1 MPLLTLSTWPAL
13 TQPEQRHA
21 IARELTGHT
30 ERLLGKKR
38 ALTAVAVLAEPIGWT
53 IGGEPVEPVEPPGSR
68 TETEAG
74 PARST
79 FALEI
84 RITAGTNTAQQKAD
98 WIAAAWDTLR
108 RALPEALVEASYV
121 SVLELPADDW
131 GWGGRTQAARLPR

>member
-53 IGGEPVEPVEPPGSR
+53 IGGEPVEPPGSAA
-68 TETEAG
+68 EAG
-74 PARST
+74 PARAT

-84 RITAGTNTAQQKAD
+84 RITAGTSTAQQKAD

-108 RALPEALVEASYV
+108 RALPDALVEASYV
-121 SVLELPADDW
+121 SVLGLPADDW
-131 GWGGRTQAARLPR
+131 GWGGRTQAARQSR

>member
-38 ALTAVAVLAEPIGWT
+38 ALTAVAVLAEP
-53 IGGEPVEPVEPPGSR
+53 PGSAA
-68 TETEAG
+68 EAG
-74 PARST
+74 PARAT

-84 RITAGTNTAQQKAD
+84 RITAGTSTAQQKAD

-108 RALPEALVEASYV
+108 RALPDALVEASYV

>member
-13 TQPEQRHA
+13 TKPEQRHA

-53 IGGEPVEPVEPPGSR
+53 IGGEPVEPPGSAA
-68 TETEAG
+68 EAG
-74 PARST
+74 PARAT

-84 RITAGTNTAQQKAD
+84 RITAGTSTAQQKAD

-108 RALPEALVEASYV
+108 RALPDALVEASYV

-131 GWGGRTQAARLPR
+131 GWGGRTQAARQSR

>member
-53 IGGEPVEPVEPPGSR
+53 IGGGIVFVVRYLVLLLKEYYR
-68 TETEAG
+68 
-74 PARST
+74 
-79 FALEI
+79 
-84 RITAGTNTAQQKAD
+84 K
-98 WIAAAWDTLR
+98 
-108 RALPEALVEASYV
+108 PEDSSEK
-121 SVLELPADDW
+121 E
-131 GWGGRTQAARLPR
+131 Q

>member
-1 MPLLTLSTWPAL
+1 M
-13 TQPEQRHA
+13 
-21 IARELTGHT
+21 
-30 ERLLGKKR
+30 
-38 ALTAVAVLAEPIGWT
+38 LAEPIGWT
-53 IGGEPVEPVEPPGSR
+53 IGGEPVEPPGSAA
-68 TETEAG
+68 EAG
-74 PARST
+74 PARAT

-108 RALPEALVEASYV
+108 RALPDALVEASYV